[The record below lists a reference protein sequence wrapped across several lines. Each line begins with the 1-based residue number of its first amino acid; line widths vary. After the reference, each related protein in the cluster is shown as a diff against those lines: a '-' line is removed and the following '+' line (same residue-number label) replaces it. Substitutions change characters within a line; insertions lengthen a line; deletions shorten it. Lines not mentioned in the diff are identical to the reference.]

1 MLSVASIEI
10 IVLSMASIETGVVCD
25 EYKYLV
31 LSVASLEI
39 FVRSV
44 MSTESSIFCYKYR
57 ILCCL

>member
-1 MLSVASIEI
+1 M
-10 IVLSMASIETGVVCD
+10 MSIETCVVCD

-39 FVRSV
+39 FVWSV
-44 MSTESSIFCYKYR
+44 TSIESSVVCHEYR